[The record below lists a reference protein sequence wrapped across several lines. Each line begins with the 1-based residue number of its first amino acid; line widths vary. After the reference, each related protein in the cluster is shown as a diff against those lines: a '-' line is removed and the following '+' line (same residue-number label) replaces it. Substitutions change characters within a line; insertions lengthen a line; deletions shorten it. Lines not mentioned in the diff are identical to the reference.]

1 VRRLLSRRAPVL
13 LSLTLLAS
21 AAVPA
26 VAQAKLGDRAPLRVG
41 MRGHDIRVLQDYLTK
56 AGFQTGV
63 DGEFGR
69 GTRASVSAFEKAASL
84 RANGVMTAA
93 DIAALRR
100 AVEGGGAG
108 LRTASTTPTE
118 RATIGPDGKAIAP
131 ASAPPQVQ
139 QIIAAANEIEGMPYK
154 YGGGHGNWDDSGY
167 DCSGSV
173 SYALHGADLLDD
185 AMPSGS
191 FTTWGEPGEG
201 TWVTIYANGGHM
213 YMTVAGLRFDTSAR
227 RSVGGRWTKAS
238 RSSSGYTVRHPEGL

>member
-1 VRRLLSRRAPVL
+1 VL

-26 VAQAKLGDRAPLRVG
+26 AAQAKLGDRAPLRAG
-41 MRGHDIRVLQDYLTK
+41 MHGHDIRVLQDYLTK
-56 AGFQTGV
+56 AGFDTDV
-63 DGEFGR
+63 DGAFGR
-69 GTRASVSAFEKAASL
+69 GTRTSVRAFEKAASL
-84 RANGVMTAA
+84 RPNGVMTAA
-93 DIAALRR
+93 DIATLRR
-100 AVEGGGAG
+100 TVEGGAS

-118 RATIGPDGKAIAP
+118 QATIGPDGKAIAP

-139 QIIAAANEIEGMPYK
+139 QIIAAANVIEGMPYK
-154 YGGGHGNWDDSGY
+154 YGGGHGKWDDSGY

-185 AMPSGS
+185 AMPSGA
-191 FTTWGEPGEG
+191 FEDWGEPGEG

-227 RSVGGRWTKAS
+227 RSVGGRWTKES
-238 RSSSGYTVRHPEGL
+238 RPSKGYSVRHPEGL